1 MRVEVFICHVDALG
15 KKWRESARTP
25 TREAFVRQRLRNRNL
40 FAFVERDYYP
50 F

>member
-25 TREAFVRQRLRNRNL
+25 RRVTFIRRRLRNRNL
-40 FAFVERDYYP
+40 TAFVEREFYP